1 MYVLILLAMIL
12 TTAALLEPSEPKE
25 GYRDPLYP
33 LCWTKDMMPHAHG

>member
-12 TTAALLEPSEPKE
+12 TTAALLETSEPKE

-33 LCWTKDMMPHAHG
+33 LYRNKDMLSPVHE